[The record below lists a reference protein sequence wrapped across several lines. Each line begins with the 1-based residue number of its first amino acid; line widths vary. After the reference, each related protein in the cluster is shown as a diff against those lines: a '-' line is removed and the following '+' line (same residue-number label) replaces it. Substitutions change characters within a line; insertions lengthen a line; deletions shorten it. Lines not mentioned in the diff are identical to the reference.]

1 LNLPPEPI
9 LMDKKNDLLTLFQ
22 ITDSFFPSGSF
33 AYSWGLETYVHEGM
47 IRTRQ
52 ELQKFL
58 EAYFVGFIAQG
69 DAVILKLSWEAAQKE
84 DLGSLIRLD
93 RLTHSLKLA
102 KELREGSLHTGRQ
115 ILKVMS
121 GIRKMLFLERYA
133 EGVDMGRAWGH
144 HPVVFGMVCGIWGIY
159 QEDSVLAY
167 LYQSLSALVS
177 AGVRLI
183 PLGHMDGQR
192 SIEEMKP
199 LIQRISKNL
208 VEIGEGDISTFA
220 PGLEIRSMRHEHLY
234 TRLFKA

>member
-1 LNLPPEPI
+1 M
-9 LMDKKNDLLTLFQ
+9 LMDKENALFTLFQ

-47 IRTRQ
+47 IRDR
-52 ELQKFL
+52 EGLQKFL
-58 EAYFVGFIAQG
+58 EAYFTGFMARG

-84 DLGSLIRLD
+84 DLDSLIRLD

-102 KELREGSLHTGRQ
+102 RELREGSLHTGRQ

-121 GIRKMLFLERYA
+121 RIRNTPFLERYA
-133 EGVDMGRAWGH
+133 EDVNMGKAYGH
-144 HPVVFGMVCGIWGIY
+144 HPVVFGLVSGRWGI
-159 QEDSVLAY
+159 ELVDSALAY
-167 LYQSLSALVS
+167 LYQSLSGLVS

-208 VEIGEGDISTFA
+208 VEMGEEDISSFA